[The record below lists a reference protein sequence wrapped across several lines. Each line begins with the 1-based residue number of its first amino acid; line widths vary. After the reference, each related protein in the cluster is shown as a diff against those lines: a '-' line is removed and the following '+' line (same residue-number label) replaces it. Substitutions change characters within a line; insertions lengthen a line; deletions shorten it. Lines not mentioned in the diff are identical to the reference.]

1 MTDQTLADLLRATF
15 ITADAERGEVLALSA
30 ELVLDQPAEQ
40 VAAAFVHAT
49 AHGIY
54 ELAIAGSPVTDSVFN
69 PGWTAYEWR
78 LQYQSFD
85 VTDRLRASSG
95 TVPAEARVGNGWY
108 RGDFGF
114 ENLKAN
120 YGEEIG
126 LLAVVVVEYLDGS
139 RQLFGTS
146 PDWAASTC
154 EITANSLYQGQS
166 VDARLLVSADPSSSS
181 GSVAGG
187 SGSVADSPLTPP
199 EPDEG
204 PETHTLPEPAEGP
217 KSHTL
222 PEPAEGRLLT
232 TREGEFDASR
242 LIPQVGPL
250 VRRQEVLTPQRIW
263 KSPSGR
269 TLVDFGQN
277 LVGWVRVRV
286 AGEPGR
292 VVTLRH
298 AEVLEDG
305 ELGTRPLRAAAA
317 TDRYTLSGGADVFEP
332 TFTFHGFRYAE
343 VHGWPGE
350 LEASALEAVVVHSDL
365 TPTMIFECS
374 EPLVN
379 QLVSNSVW
387 GQKGNFLSVPTDCPQ
402 RDERLGW
409 TGDIAVYA
417 ATAASQ
423 FDVADFLHSWLLDL
437 AAETIHHEP
446 PAVPV
451 VIPDVLKHGNY
462 AADAPFR
469 DVHSQAIWADAAAW
483 VPQELW
489 RRYGDLD
496 RLAAH
501 YPAMVTHLESIEP
514 LLSDTGLWDQG
525 MQLADWLDPD
535 APPDQPWAAKAH
547 PGVVATASFYRSVA
561 FAAEAAGLL
570 GRDADAA
577 RWAALATRLRTAFR
591 THYIADE
598 RITSDCA
605 TVYALAICFGLLDE
619 AELPWAAK
627 RLAEVVRERDYVV
640 TTGFAGTPY
649 VTWALSENGY
659 APDAYRLLLQT
670 HCPSWLYSVTMGATT
685 IWERWDSMLP
695 DGSINPGDMTSFN
708 HYALGAVAD
717 WIYQVVAGIRP
728 GSPGFGRVLI
738 QPVPGPGIDWAKAT
752 YTSAHGP
759 ISTSWE
765 LAEDEF
771 TLAVELP
778 ESLAADIVLPDG
790 TRCEVV
796 GGSHA
801 LRCTL
806 PLGAL
811 VAGGE
816 SNE

>member
-30 ELVLDQPAEQ
+30 ELVLDQPVEQ

-49 AHGIY
+49 AHGVY

-95 TVPAEARVGNGWY
+95 TVPVEARVGNGWY

-166 VDARLLVSADPSSSS
+166 VDARLVT
-181 GSVAGG
+181 V
-187 SGSVADSPLTPP
+187 P
-199 EPDEG
+199 EPV
-204 PETHTLPEPAEGP
+204 
-217 KSHTL
+217 
-222 PEPAEGRLLT
+222 EGRPLT

-317 TDRYTLSGGADVFEP
+317 TDRYTLSGGQDAFEP

-343 VHGWPGE
+343 VDGWPGE

-619 AELPWAAK
+619 AELSWAAK

-801 LRCTL
+801 LGCTL